1 MYDGGLN
8 AGCMMGFE
16 IKVDD
21 ALSLR
26 LHEPRY
32 ADEVYEVVQTNRA
45 HIGRW
50 MPFTCDSYN
59 LEASREHAKDSL
71 QGFAD
76 RTKITLTVLEH
87 GKVVGSTGWT
97 GWNQQTLFDGRLSYA
112 TADIGYWLAA
122 DATGRGLMTRAVRAM
137 TQLAFE
143 EYGLERLTIHAE
155 PENEASWRVAERV
168 GYRYEGLLRGVARFD
183 GRVVNHKLY
192 AALAGEWS
200 A

>member
-1 MYDGGLN
+1 
-8 AGCMMGFE
+8 MGFE

-21 ALSLR
+21 TLSLR

-32 ADEVYEVVQTNRA
+32 VDEVYAVVQNNRE

-50 MPFTCDSYN
+50 MPFTCDSYG
-59 LEASREHAKDSL
+59 LEASREHAHGSL
-71 QGFAD
+71 KGFAE

-97 GWNQQTLFDGRLSYA
+97 DWNQQTLFDGRLSYA
-112 TADIGYWLAA
+112 MADIGYWLAA
-122 DATGRGLMTRAVRAM
+122 DAVGRGLMTRAVRAV
-137 TQLAFE
+137 TALAFE
-143 EYGLERLTIHAE
+143 EYGLQRLTIRAE
-155 PENEASWRVAERV
+155 PENQASWRVAERA
-168 GYRYEGLLRGVARFD
+168 GYRYGGLLRGVAVFD